1 MTSHI
6 ELPDLRNEVLRKI
19 GRNVVNFQ
27 KMEGMLKLLN
37 SLNSV
42 SGSLSDIQEIT
53 AKNSSSVKRQ
63 PMGRLADA
71 FIREVYSDGSKNIDA
86 QKDIHNL
93 SISFSFRID
102 AAPELAKERK
112 KALSFVVAERNKLIH
127 QTLAKFDPSSI
138 DSCVKLSTILD
149 DQHEK
154 IWPEFEI
161 LRSMVNALM
170 EHHDELRR
178 YLTSDEF
185 LDELKRGDPGE

>member
-37 SLNSV
+37 SLNCV
-42 SGSLSDIQEIT
+42 SGSLSDIQEIV
-53 AKNSSSVKRQ
+53 AKNSSSVERQ

-71 FIREVYSDGSKNIDA
+71 FIREVYSDGSKNIDV
-86 QKDIHNL
+86 QKDTHDV
-93 SISFSFRID
+93 SFSFSFRID
-102 AAPELAKERK
+102 TAPELVKERQR
-112 KALSFVVAERNKLIH
+112 ALSSVVAERNKLIH
-127 QTLAKFDPSSI
+127 QSLAKFDPNSI
-138 DSCVKLSTILD
+138 DSCVELDAILD
-149 DQHEK
+149 DQHAK

-161 LRSMVNALM
+161 LRSMVSALM

-178 YLTSDEF
+178 YLASDVF
-185 LDELKRGDPGE
+185 LDELKRED

>member
-42 SGSLSDIQEIT
+42 SGSLSDIQEIL
-53 AKNSSSVKRQ
+53 AKNSSSVERQ
-63 PMGRLADA
+63 PMGRLADV
-71 FIREVYSDGSKNIDA
+71 FIREVYSSDSKNIGM
-86 QKDIHNL
+86 QKDIRDV
-93 SISFSFRID
+93 SISFSIRID
-102 AAPELAKERK
+102 AAPELVKERK
-112 KALSFVVAERNKLIH
+112 RALSFVVAERNKLIH
-127 QTLAKFDPSSI
+127 QTLAKFNPNSI
-138 DSCVKLSTILD
+138 DSCVELSTILD
-149 DQHEK
+149 DQHAK

-161 LRSMVNALM
+161 LRSMVCALK

-178 YLTSDEF
+178 YVASDEF
-185 LDELKRGDPGE
+185 LDELQHGDRGI